1 MMHGKEIYM
10 HEHAHSYMKPLHNK
24 ATMSSLVVHISKLK
38 SSNLMTRMLE
48 NGCVSTN
55 KHYIEF
61 TQLVLLT
68 NFTSMSPYLNGSYS
82 QLKLMLMFHSSTVHI
97 LCFLHLIC
105 RVIMS

>member
-10 HEHAHSYMKPLHNK
+10 HEHAHSYMRPLHNK

-48 NGCVSTN
+48 NGCVST
-55 KHYIEF
+55 KKRYIEF
-61 TQLVLLT
+61 TQLVLLKR
-68 NFTSMSPYLNGSYS
+68 FTSMSSYLNGYYS
-82 QLKLMLMFHSSTVHI
+82 HRKIMPMFHSSTVHI